1 MVDRR
6 TVVTGL
12 SVLATSVAS
21 MAAESR
27 RGRTA
32 ADHGAALVIDGLD
45 CSVPSESYVSK
56 LRAGGVNCMHL
67 SVEDMDGRGGVHPFV
82 FVHERLD
89 QLHGSMRLART
100 VRDIYACK
108 HDGQIALVL
117 GWQGADPIGTEP
129 GTLRAYFELG
139 LRVIGIAYNT
149 TNRYGSGCLEPSGGL
164 TTDGRSLVEQAHALN
179 ILLDVGGHTGEQTSL
194 DVIARAGGRPVI
206 CSHTALTAL
215 NPNKRNTSDRV
226 CTAIAGTGGVIGVL
240 CLNDYL
246 ARNAANAKPAET
258 TPQAPLGVY
267 LDHLDYL
274 KRLVGADHVGVG
286 PDFVDGQDL
295 SKPGAWP
302 GNRFTPD
309 MISPGDDIVYSQGF
323 ESIDQLPNVVV
334 GLRER
339 GWTRIEIG
347 KLLGDNWARV
357 YRTAW
362 GA

>member
-6 TVVTGL
+6 TIVTGL
-12 SVLATSVAS
+12 GALATSVAS
-21 MAAESR
+21 MATET
-27 RGRTA
+27 RGKSTSAGRGT
-32 ADHGAALVIDGLD
+32 ALVIDGLD
-45 CSVPSESYVSK
+45 CSVPSESYVRK
-56 LRAGGVNCMHL
+56 LHAGGVDCMHL
-67 SVEDMDGRGGVHPFV
+67 SVEDMDSRGGVHPFV
-82 FVHERLD
+82 FVHEQLD
-89 QLHGSMRLART
+89 LLCGSMRLARS

-108 HDGQIALVL
+108 RDGQIALVL

-139 LRVIGIAYNT
+139 LRILGIAYNT
-149 TNRYGSGCLEPSGGL
+149 TNRYGSGCLEPSRGL
-164 TTDGRSLVEQAHALN
+164 TTDGQSLVDQAHALDM
-179 ILLDVGGHTGEQTSL
+179 LLDVGGHTGEQTSL
-194 DVIARAGGRPVI
+194 DVIARCGGRPVI

-215 NPNKRNTSDRV
+215 NANKRNTSDRV
-226 CTAIAGTGGVIGVL
+226 CTAIAATGGVIGVL

-246 ARNAANAKPAET
+246 VRNAANAKPAET

-267 LDHLDYL
+267 LNHLDYL
-274 KRLVGADHVGVG
+274 RRLVGVDHVGIG

-302 GNRFTPD
+302 GDRFTPD
-309 MISPGDDIVYSQGF
+309 MSSPGDAILYAKGF
-323 ESIDQLPNVVV
+323 ESIDQLPNVIA

-339 GWTRIEIG
+339 GWTQIEIT

-357 YRTAW
+357 YRAAW